1 VVDNVPTGII
11 SIDVEGNVN
20 LFNRAAEEILGIQ
33 RIDIL
38 GRNVSIFQDK
48 LASLLLDTLYT
59 GKRYRREEIF
69 LLPQR
74 ILIGV
79 SSSQIYNEKG
89 EIVGAGIT
97 FTDLSKIKKEENL
110 QRQKEQMKFWDRLS
124 TFLCHE
130 IKNSILSTTTLT
142 QLLPQKYDDEEFRQ
156 TFLSSIMRDTARLDR
171 LTERI
176 KEFANSRVLKP
187 VEGDLLDVLNEAIK
201 DSLQDWKSKSIDIA
215 LEIKN
220 RRGVKIPID
229 YFWLKEAF
237 YNILINALE
246 ALGEGGRIRVCVEEF
261 PQEID
266 EPRLFLGDGM
276 VKVTIEDDG
285 PGISQEN
292 LPMVLEPF
300 FSTKEGRIG
309 LGLAISMNVI
319 EGHGGSIS
327 ISSRWGEGT
336 RVSIYL
342 PKKRRE

>member
-1 VVDNVPTGII
+1 
-11 SIDVEGNVN
+11 
-20 LFNRAAEEILGIQ
+20 
-33 RIDIL
+33 
-38 GRNVSIFQDK
+38 
-48 LASLLLDTLYT
+48 
-59 GKRYRREEIF
+59 
-69 LLPQR
+69 
-74 ILIGV
+74 
-79 SSSQIYNEKG
+79 
-89 EIVGAGIT
+89 
-97 FTDLSKIKKEENL
+97 
-110 QRQKEQMKFWDRLS
+110 
-124 TFLCHE
+124 
-130 IKNSILSTTTLT
+130 
-142 QLLPQKYDDEEFRQ
+142 
-156 TFLSSIMRDTARLDR
+156 
-171 LTERI
+171 
-176 KEFANSRVLKP
+176 

-246 ALGEGGRIRVCVEEF
+246 ALGEGGRIRVCVEEL

-327 ISSRWGEGT
+327 INSRWGEGT